1 MLKVGTDF
9 SGIGSPEAALR
20 RLNIPHKNV
29 FACEI
34 DKFAKQ
40 SYLELNNPDTFY
52 EDITTRNHSEVEQLD
67 LYVAGFPCQAFSYA
81 GNRKGFADET
91 RGTLFFDVAEFIR
104 ENQPNCFVLENVRG
118 LVSHDKGRT
127 FQTIIDILSN
137 GGGSVNGQVGL
148 DTIDN
153 GLGYHIYYKIL
164 NTKNFGIPQNRERIF
179 IVGFKYWREFNFPK
193 EFPLKETLKDLLE
206 DDVNEKYYLSDR
218 AIQGIKNST
227 YERKKSIIQN
237 DICATLLSRDYKDPK
252 CVKVHSL
259 YETNNKRLNQ
269 NYDKHKDEL
278 EKGNSDIVI
287 HNLHP
292 RCGDPKKGGTGHLS
306 KTDGIAYCLD
316 AANSIAVEIN
326 KYDIKEQVCVRKH
339 KVDIIGL
346 QELLHNHKNITN
358 KEISEK
364 LNVMK
369 TTVDHWF
376 RKDAYFSIPEAN
388 IWHYLKDLLNI
399 KTDKYD
405 KSITEFEVKDGVF
418 EKANRVYD
426 VNGLSPTITST
437 RADEKIIDFK
447 REKQIRRLT
456 PLETW
461 RLQGFTDEEFYKAEK
476 VNSDTQLYKQ
486 AGNTITVNVLVE
498 LFKKIYLK

>member
-20 RLNIPHKNV
+20 RLNLPHKNV

-40 SYLELNNPDTFY
+40 SYLELNDPDTFY

-81 GNRKGFADET
+81 GKRKGFADET

-104 ENQPNCFVLENVRG
+104 VNQPNCFILENVRG
-118 LVSHDKGRT
+118 LVSHDKGKT
-127 FQTIIDILSN
+127 FQTITDILSN
-137 GGGSVNGQVGL
+137 GGGSLNGQVGL

-153 GLGYHIYYKIL
+153 GLGYHVYYKIL

-179 IVGFKYWREFNFPK
+179 IVGFKNWREFRFPK
-193 EFPLKETLKDLLE
+193 EFPLDITLKDLLE
-206 DDVNEKYYLSDR
+206 DDVNEKYYLSQKMIDGFNRHKERHEDKGTGFKWQPKSGDDIANCLR
-218 AIQGIKNST
+218 ANAALCPTDNS
-227 YERKKSIIQN
+227 
-237 DICATLLSRDYKDPK
+237 
-252 CVKVHSL
+252 V
-259 YETNNKRLNQ
+259 
-269 NYDKHKDEL
+269 
-278 EKGNSDIVI
+278 IV

-316 AANSIAVEIN
+316 AANSIAVEL
-326 KYDIKEQVCVRKH
+326 KQ
-339 KVDIIGL
+339 IGNIY
-346 QELLHNHKNITN
+346 ENEHN
-358 KEISEK
+358 S
-364 LNVMK
+364 L
-369 TTVDHWF
+369 
-376 RKDAYFSIPEAN
+376 A
-388 IWHYLKDLLNI
+388 
-399 KTDKYD
+399 
-405 KSITEFEVKDGVF
+405 G
-418 EKANRVYD
+418 RVYD
-426 VNGLSPTITST
+426 ENGLSITLKSEGGGLG
-437 RADEKIIDFK
+437 AKSGLYK
-447 REKQIRRLT
+447 VKNNIRRLT

-461 RLQGFTDEEFYKAEK
+461 RLQGFTDEEFWKAQK

-486 AGNTITVNVLVE
+486 AGNTITVNVMVE

>member
-20 RLNIPHKNV
+20 RLNLPHKNV

-40 SYLELNNPDTFY
+40 SYLELNDPDTFY

-81 GNRKGFADET
+81 GKRKGFADET

-104 ENQPNCFVLENVRG
+104 VNQPNCFILENVRG
-118 LVSHDKGRT
+118 LVCHDKGRT
-127 FQTIIDILSN
+127 FQTITDILSN
-137 GGGSVNGQVGL
+137 GGGSLNGQVGL

-153 GLGYHIYYKIL
+153 GLGYHVYYKIL

-179 IVGFKYWREFNFPK
+179 IVGFKNWREFRFPK
-193 EFPLKETLKDLLE
+193 EFPLDITLKDLLE
-206 DDVNEKYYLSDR
+206 DDVNEKYYLSQKMIDGFNRHKERHEDKGTGFKWQPKSGDDIANCLR
-218 AIQGIKNST
+218 ANAALCPTDNS
-227 YERKKSIIQN
+227 
-237 DICATLLSRDYKDPK
+237 
-252 CVKVHSL
+252 V
-259 YETNNKRLNQ
+259 
-269 NYDKHKDEL
+269 
-278 EKGNSDIVI
+278 IV

-316 AANSIAVEIN
+316 AANSIAVEL
-326 KYDIKEQVCVRKH
+326 KQ
-339 KVDIIGL
+339 IGNIY
-346 QELLHNHKNITN
+346 ENEHN
-358 KEISEK
+358 S
-364 LNVMK
+364 L
-369 TTVDHWF
+369 
-376 RKDAYFSIPEAN
+376 A
-388 IWHYLKDLLNI
+388 
-399 KTDKYD
+399 
-405 KSITEFEVKDGVF
+405 G
-418 EKANRVYD
+418 RVYD
-426 VNGLSPTITST
+426 ENGLSITLKSEGGGLG
-437 RADEKIIDFK
+437 AKSGLYK
-447 REKQIRRLT
+447 VKNNIRRLT

-461 RLQGFTDEEFYKAEK
+461 RLQGFTDEEFWKAQK

-486 AGNTITVNVLVE
+486 AGNTITVNVMVE

>member
-20 RLNIPHKNV
+20 RLNLPHKNV

-40 SYLELNNPDTFY
+40 SYLELNDPDTFY

-81 GNRKGFADET
+81 GKRKGFADET

-104 ENQPNCFVLENVRG
+104 VNQPNCFILENVRG

-127 FQTIIDILSN
+127 FQTITDILSN
-137 GGGSVNGQVGL
+137 GGGSLNGQVGL

-153 GLGYHIYYKIL
+153 GLGYHVYYKIL

-179 IVGFKYWREFNFPK
+179 IVGFKNWREFRFPK
-193 EFPLKETLKDLLE
+193 EFPLDITLKDLLE
-206 DDVNEKYYLSDR
+206 DDVNEKYYLSQKMIDGFNRHKERHEDKGTGFKWQPKSGDDIANCLR
-218 AIQGIKNST
+218 ANAALCPTDNS
-227 YERKKSIIQN
+227 
-237 DICATLLSRDYKDPK
+237 
-252 CVKVHSL
+252 V
-259 YETNNKRLNQ
+259 
-269 NYDKHKDEL
+269 
-278 EKGNSDIVI
+278 IV

-316 AANSIAVEIN
+316 AANSIAVEL
-326 KYDIKEQVCVRKH
+326 KQ
-339 KVDIIGL
+339 IGNIY
-346 QELLHNHKNITN
+346 ENEHN
-358 KEISEK
+358 S
-364 LNVMK
+364 L
-369 TTVDHWF
+369 
-376 RKDAYFSIPEAN
+376 A
-388 IWHYLKDLLNI
+388 
-399 KTDKYD
+399 
-405 KSITEFEVKDGVF
+405 G
-418 EKANRVYD
+418 RVYD
-426 VNGLSPTITST
+426 ENGLSITLKSEGGGLG
-437 RADEKIIDFK
+437 AKSGLYK
-447 REKQIRRLT
+447 VKNNIRRLT

-461 RLQGFTDEEFYKAEK
+461 RLQGFTDEEFWKAQK

-486 AGNTITVNVLVE
+486 AGNTITVNVMVE

>member
-20 RLNIPHKNV
+20 RLNLPHKNI

-40 SYLELNNPDTFY
+40 SYLELNDPDTFY

-81 GNRKGFADET
+81 GKRKGFADET

-104 ENQPNCFVLENVRG
+104 ENKPNCFVLENVRG

-127 FQTIIDILSN
+127 FQTITDILSN
-137 GGGSVNGQVGL
+137 GGGSLNGQVGL

-153 GLGYHIYYKIL
+153 GLGYHVYYKIL

-179 IVGFKYWREFNFPK
+179 IVGFKNWREFRFPK
-193 EFPLKETLKDLLE
+193 EFPLDITLKDLLE
-206 DDVNEKYYLSDR
+206 DDVNEKYYLSQKMIDGFNRHKERHEDKGTGFKWQPKSGDDIANCLR
-218 AIQGIKNST
+218 ANAALCPTDNS
-227 YERKKSIIQN
+227 
-237 DICATLLSRDYKDPK
+237 
-252 CVKVHSL
+252 V
-259 YETNNKRLNQ
+259 
-269 NYDKHKDEL
+269 
-278 EKGNSDIVI
+278 IV

-316 AANSIAVEIN
+316 AANSIAVELPY
-326 KYDIKEQVCVRKH
+326 KYE
-339 KVDIIGL
+339 
-346 QELLHNHKNITN
+346 
-358 KEISEK
+358 KEIK
-364 LNVMK
+364 QYINQDVA
-369 TTVDHWF
+369 TCI
-376 RKDAYFSIPEAN
+376 DASYYKGFGVRQG
-388 IWHYLKDLLNI
+388 KCRQV
-399 KTDKYD
+399 
-405 KSITEFEVKDGVF
+405 VKRG
-418 EKANRVYD
+418 N
-426 VNGLSPTITST
+426 N
-437 RADEKIIDFK
+437 
-447 REKQIRRLT
+447 IRRLT

-461 RLQGFTDEEFYKAEK
+461 RLQGFTDEEFWKAQK

-486 AGNTITVNVLVE
+486 AGNTITVNVMVE

>member
-20 RLNIPHKNV
+20 RLNLPHKNV

-34 DKFAKQ
+34 DKFAKE

-52 EDITTRNHSEVEQLD
+52 QDITTRNHSEVEQLD

-81 GNRKGFADET
+81 GKRKGFADET

-104 ENQPNCFVLENVRG
+104 VNQPNCFILENVRG

-127 FQTIIDILSN
+127 FQTITDILSN
-137 GGGSVNGQVGL
+137 GGGSLNGQVGL

-153 GLGYHIYYKIL
+153 GLGYHVYYKIL

-179 IVGFKYWREFNFPK
+179 IVGFKNWREFRFPK
-193 EFPLKETLKDLLE
+193 EFPLDITLKDLLE
-206 DDVNEKYYLSDR
+206 DDVDVKYNLSDK
-218 AIQGIKNST
+218 AI
-227 YERKKSIIQN
+227 KSIIENPKNLQKSN
-237 DICATLLSRDYKDPK
+237 VDPNIASALQCPGHSAGIYKGANFI
-252 CVKVHSL
+252 
-259 YETNNKRLNQ
+259 T
-269 NYDKHKDEL
+269 
-278 EKGNSDIVI
+278 I

-316 AANSIAVEIN
+316 AANSIAVELP
-326 KYDIKEQVCVRKH
+326 K
-339 KVDIIGL
+339 IIGYTRD
-346 QELLHNHKNITN
+346 KNG
-358 KEISEK
+358 EVSSRH
-364 LNVMK
+364 L
-369 TTVDHWF
+369 
-376 RKDAYFSIPEAN
+376 KDEAN
-388 IWHYLKDLLNI
+388 TLHSATGSGGN
-399 KTDKYD
+399 TDQ
-405 KSITEFEVKDGVF
+405 F
-418 EKANRVYD
+418 VY
-426 VNGLSPTITST
+426 N
-437 RADEKIIDFK
+437 
-447 REKQIRRLT
+447 KQIRRLT

-461 RLQGFTDEEFYKAEK
+461 RLQGFTDEEFWKAQK

-486 AGNTITVNVLVE
+486 AGNTITVNVMVE

>member
-20 RLNIPHKNV
+20 RLNLPHKNV

-40 SYLELNNPDTFY
+40 SYLELNDPDTFY

-81 GNRKGFADET
+81 GKRKGFADET

-104 ENQPNCFVLENVRG
+104 VNQPNCFILENVRG

-127 FQTIIDILSN
+127 FQTITDILSN
-137 GGGSVNGQVGL
+137 GGGSLNGQVGL

-153 GLGYHIYYKIL
+153 GLGYHVYYKIL

-179 IVGFKYWREFNFPK
+179 IVGFKNWREFRFPK
-193 EFPLKETLKDLLE
+193 EFPLDITLKDLLE
-206 DDVNEKYYLSDR
+206 DDVNEKYYLSQKMIDGFNRHKERHEDKGTGFKWQPKSGDDIANCLR
-218 AIQGIKNST
+218 ANAALCPT
-227 YERKKSIIQN
+227 DNTII
-237 DICATLLSRDYKDPK
+237 
-252 CVKVHSL
+252 
-259 YETNNKRLNQ
+259 ETNNKRLNQ
-269 NYDKHKDEL
+269 NLDKHKDKL
-278 EKGNSDIVI
+278 EKGDFMDSYNQTIHKDVTPTITTRINASSNYHIFEGNSDVVI

-316 AANSIAVEIN
+316 AANSIAVEL
-326 KYDIKEQVCVRKH
+326 KQ
-339 KVDIIGL
+339 IGNIY
-346 QELLHNHKNITN
+346 ENEHN
-358 KEISEK
+358 S
-364 LNVMK
+364 L
-369 TTVDHWF
+369 
-376 RKDAYFSIPEAN
+376 A
-388 IWHYLKDLLNI
+388 
-399 KTDKYD
+399 
-405 KSITEFEVKDGVF
+405 G
-418 EKANRVYD
+418 RVYD
-426 VNGLSPTITST
+426 ENGLSITLKSEGGGLG
-437 RADEKIIDFK
+437 AKSGLYK
-447 REKQIRRLT
+447 VKNNIRRLT

-461 RLQGFTDEEFYKAEK
+461 RLQGFTDKEFWKAQK

-486 AGNTITVNVLVE
+486 AGNTITVNVMVE

>member
-20 RLNIPHKNV
+20 RLNLPHKNV

-34 DKFAKQ
+34 DKFAKE

-81 GNRKGFADET
+81 GKRKGFADET

-104 ENQPNCFVLENVRG
+104 VNQPNCFILENVRG

-127 FQTIIDILSN
+127 FQTITDILSN
-137 GGGSVNGQVGL
+137 GGGSLNGQVGL

-153 GLGYHIYYKIL
+153 GLGYHVYYKIL

-179 IVGFKYWREFNFPK
+179 IVGFKNWREFRFPK
-193 EFPLKETLKDLLE
+193 EFPLDITLKDLLE
-206 DDVNEKYYLSDR
+206 DDVNEKYFLSQKMID
-218 AIQGIKNST
+218 GFNKHN
-227 YERKKSIIQN
+227 
-237 DICATLLSRDYKDPK
+237 
-252 CVKVHSL
+252 
-259 YETNNKRLNQ
+259 ETNNKRVNQ
-269 NYDKHKDEL
+269 NYEKHKDEL
-278 EKGNSDIVI
+278 ENGDFMDSYNQTIHKDVTPTITSRITGSNNYHIFEGNSDVVI

-316 AANSIAVEIN
+316 AANSIAVELP
-326 KYDIKEQVCVRKH
+326 K
-339 KVDIIGL
+339 IIGYTRD
-346 QELLHNHKNITN
+346 KNG
-358 KEISEK
+358 EVSSRH
-364 LNVMK
+364 L
-369 TTVDHWF
+369 
-376 RKDAYFSIPEAN
+376 KDEAN
-388 IWHYLKDLLNI
+388 TLHSATGGGGN
-399 KTDKYD
+399 TDQ
-405 KSITEFEVKDGVF
+405 F
-418 EKANRVYD
+418 VY
-426 VNGLSPTITST
+426 N
-437 RADEKIIDFK
+437 
-447 REKQIRRLT
+447 KQIRRLT

-461 RLQGFTDEEFYKAEK
+461 RLQGFTDKEFWKAQK

-486 AGNTITVNVLVE
+486 AGNTITVNVMVE

>member
-9 SGIGSPEAALR
+9 SGIGSPETALN
-20 RLNIPHKNV
+20 RLNLPHQNV

-34 DKFAKQ
+34 DKFAKE
-40 SYLELNNPDTFY
+40 SYLALHNPDTFY
-52 EDITTRNHSEVEQLD
+52 EDITTRNHSDVEQLD

-137 GGGSVNGQVGL
+137 SGGSVNGQVGL

-164 NTKNFGIPQNRERIF
+164 NTKNFGIPQNRERVF

-206 DDVNEKYYLSDR
+206 DDVPEKYYLSQKMINGFNRHKERHEDKGTGFKWQPKSGDDIANCLR
-218 AIQGIKNST
+218 ANAALCPTDNS
-227 YERKKSIIQN
+227 
-237 DICATLLSRDYKDPK
+237 
-252 CVKVHSL
+252 V
-259 YETNNKRLNQ
+259 
-269 NYDKHKDEL
+269 
-278 EKGNSDIVI
+278 IV

-306 KTDGIAYCLD
+306 KTDGIAYYLD
-316 AANSIAVEIN
+316 AANSIAVEIKGAAIRKRDDEQKLEIREDGLANSLTTIQTDSIVSSN
-326 KYDIKEQVCVRKH
+326 K
-339 KVDIIGL
+339 
-346 QELLHNHKNITN
+346 
-358 KEISEK
+358 
-364 LNVMK
+364 
-369 TTVDHWF
+369 
-376 RKDAYFSIPEAN
+376 
-388 IWHYLKDLLNI
+388 
-399 KTDKYD
+399 
-405 KSITEFEVKDGVF
+405 
-418 EKANRVYD
+418 
-426 VNGLSPTITST
+426 
-437 RADEKIIDFK
+437 
-447 REKQIRRLT
+447 IRRLT

>member
-20 RLNIPHKNV
+20 RLNLPHKNV

-34 DKFAKQ
+34 DKFAKE

-81 GNRKGFADET
+81 GKRKGFADET

-104 ENQPNCFVLENVRG
+104 DNQPNCFILENVRG

-127 FQTIIDILSN
+127 FQTITDILSN
-137 GGGSVNGQVGL
+137 GGGSLNGQVGL

-153 GLGYHIYYKIL
+153 GLGYHVYYKIL

-179 IVGFKYWREFNFPK
+179 IVGFKNWREFRFPK
-193 EFPLKETLKDLLE
+193 EFPLDITLKDLLE
-206 DDVNEKYYLSDR
+206 DDVNEKYYLSEKRINTLKTKDR
-218 AIQGIKNST
+218 SIGFT
-227 YERKKSIIQN
+227 DVDTKKIANCLISQYHKQPTDGEYII
-237 DICATLLSRDYKDPK
+237 
-252 CVKVHSL
+252 
-259 YETNNKRLNQ
+259 ETNNKRVNQ
-269 NYDKHKDEL
+269 NYEKHKDEL
-278 EKGNSDIVI
+278 EKGDFMDSYNQTIHKDVTPTITSRITGSNNYHIFEGNSDVVI

-316 AANSIAVEIN
+316 AANSIAVER
-326 KYDIKEQVCVRKH
+326 EQK
-339 KVDIIGL
+339 
-346 QELLHNHKNITN
+346 
-358 KEISEK
+358 
-364 LNVMK
+364 
-369 TTVDHWF
+369 
-376 RKDAYFSIPEAN
+376 
-388 IWHYLKDLLNI
+388 
-399 KTDKYD
+399 
-405 KSITEFEVKDGVF
+405 
-418 EKANRVYD
+418 
-426 VNGLSPTITST
+426 
-437 RADEKIIDFK
+437 
-447 REKQIRRLT
+447 IRRLT

-461 RLQGFTDEEFYKAEK
+461 RLQGFTDKEFWKAQK

-486 AGNTITVNVLVE
+486 AGNTITVNVMVE
-498 LFKKIYLK
+498 LLKKIYLK

>member
-20 RLNIPHKNV
+20 RLNLPHKNV

-34 DKFAKQ
+34 DKFAKE

-81 GNRKGFADET
+81 GKRKGFADET

-104 ENQPNCFVLENVRG
+104 ENKPNCFVLENVRG

-127 FQTIIDILSN
+127 FQTITDILSN
-137 GGGSVNGQVGL
+137 GGGSLNSQVGL

-153 GLGYHIYYKIL
+153 GLGYHVYYKIL
-164 NTKNFGIPQNRERIF
+164 NTKDFGIPQNRERIF
-179 IVGFKYWREFNFPK
+179 IVGFKNWREFRFPK
-193 EFPLKETLKDLLE
+193 EIPLQLTIKDILQ
-206 DDVNEKYYLSDR
+206 DNPNSKYFLSDR

-227 YERKKSIIQN
+227 YERKRHIIQN

-252 CVKVHSL
+252 CVRVPEKYYLSQKMIDGFNRHK
-259 YETNNKRLNQ
+259 ERHE
-269 NYDKHKDEL
+269 DKGTGFKWQPKSGDDIANCL
-278 EKGNSDIVI
+278 RANAALCPTDNSVIV

-292 RCGDPKKGGTGHLS
+292 KCGDPKKGGTGHLS

-316 AANSIAVEIN
+316 AANSIAVEWVADYRTDEGLRI
-326 KYDIKEQVCVRKH
+326 RK
-339 KVDIIGL
+339 DNNSPCL
-346 QELLHNHKNITN
+346 TASKN
-358 KEISEK
+358 SEK
-364 LNVMK
+364 ELSRMPP
-369 TTVDHWF
+369 
-376 RKDAYFSIPEAN
+376 I
-388 IWHYLKDLLNI
+388 I
-399 KTDKYD
+399 KQNK
-405 KSITEFEVKDGVF
+405 
-418 EKANRVYD
+418 
-426 VNGLSPTITST
+426 
-437 RADEKIIDFK
+437 
-447 REKQIRRLT
+447 IRRLT

-461 RLQGFTDEEFYKAEK
+461 RLQGFTDEEFWKAQK

-486 AGNTITVNVLVE
+486 AGNTITVNVMVE
-498 LFKKIYLK
+498 LLKKIYLK

>member
-20 RLNIPHKNV
+20 RLNLPHKNV

-34 DKFAKQ
+34 DKFAKE

-81 GNRKGFADET
+81 GKRKGFADET

-104 ENQPNCFVLENVRG
+104 DNQPNCFILENVRG

-127 FQTIIDILSN
+127 FQTITDILSN
-137 GGGSVNGQVGL
+137 GGGSLNGQVGL

-153 GLGYHIYYKIL
+153 GLGYHVYYKIL

-179 IVGFKYWREFNFPK
+179 IIGFKNWREFRFPK
-193 EFPLKETLKDLLE
+193 EFPLDITLKDLLE
-206 DDVNEKYYLSDR
+206 DDVNEKYYLSQKMIDGFNRHKERHEDKGTGFKWQPKSGDDIANCLR
-218 AIQGIKNST
+218 ANAALCPTDNS
-227 YERKKSIIQN
+227 
-237 DICATLLSRDYKDPK
+237 
-252 CVKVHSL
+252 V
-259 YETNNKRLNQ
+259 
-269 NYDKHKDEL
+269 
-278 EKGNSDIVI
+278 IV

-292 RCGDPKKGGTGHLS
+292 RCGDPKKVGTGHLS

-316 AANSIAVEIN
+316 AANSIAVELP
-326 KYDIKEQVCVRKH
+326 K
-339 KVDIIGL
+339 IIGYTRD
-346 QELLHNHKNITN
+346 KNG
-358 KEISEK
+358 EVSSRH
-364 LNVMK
+364 L
-369 TTVDHWF
+369 
-376 RKDAYFSIPEAN
+376 KDEAN
-388 IWHYLKDLLNI
+388 TLHSATGGGGN
-399 KTDKYD
+399 TDQ
-405 KSITEFEVKDGVF
+405 F
-418 EKANRVYD
+418 VY
-426 VNGLSPTITST
+426 N
-437 RADEKIIDFK
+437 
-447 REKQIRRLT
+447 KQIRRLT

-461 RLQGFTDEEFYKAEK
+461 RLQGFTDKEFWKAQK

-486 AGNTITVNVLVE
+486 AGNTITVNVMVE